1 MKNFIMQENIKL
13 ILQRVRRFFNK
24 FLLNGAFI
32 TEIMILLL
40 TRSNIKATLAKIDNT
55 KINEELLGIFLIELI
70 VINILFSF
78 SQKISIIL
86 KKLQYLLLMGII
98 SYYIVYTIGLI
109 IISSEIRWNIN
120 TFGIFILSLVL
131 DLVVILYSSKFTKYG
146 EFTVALLIL
155 SHLGLVLLFSLAIA
169 IDIRNWYHYNPLYL
183 ICSIS
188 ILVLLLVCCYRFKL
202 NMTKYFKKI
211 IHSQVID
218 IVISFLFVVFFV
230 VFLAAL
236 VLEYRSS
243 LRELFNEW
251 VPLVSLAISI
261 GIILLIYLK
270 HIKEIVTDTFVIYYF
285 EFWAIV
291 PLILFVLY
299 FQRNNIGNYTTFKG
313 LLGIILA
320 VDAFVLLAFSKD
332 MKVLLTKFE
341 NENNL
346 IKKTGAPYTIAKL
359 KLVLSNITILVTLL
373 NAVFSKKE
381 VLMTCVSNISNFFY
395 KVSIPMNNYF
405 KNNSFE
411 VVFSNKLFEDEK
423 FKIILFMFGL
433 VGVLL
438 FLSWL
443 LFKIEK
449 CIFVNMLYRKL

>member
-1 MKNFIMQENIKL
+1 MQENIKL

-346 IKKTGAPYTIAKL
+346 IKKNRC
-359 KLVLSNITILVTLL
+359 S
-373 NAVFSKKE
+373 
-381 VLMTCVSNISNFFY
+381 
-395 KVSIPMNNYF
+395 
-405 KNNSFE
+405 
-411 VVFSNKLFEDEK
+411 
-423 FKIILFMFGL
+423 
-433 VGVLL
+433 
-438 FLSWL
+438 
-443 LFKIEK
+443 
-449 CIFVNMLYRKL
+449 LYYC